1 MRKKFDFFA
10 STKMHAAIVVR
21 LMLKSIR
28 DMQTQKLTTL

>member
-1 MRKKFDFFA
+1 
-10 STKMHAAIVVR
+10 MHAAIVVR